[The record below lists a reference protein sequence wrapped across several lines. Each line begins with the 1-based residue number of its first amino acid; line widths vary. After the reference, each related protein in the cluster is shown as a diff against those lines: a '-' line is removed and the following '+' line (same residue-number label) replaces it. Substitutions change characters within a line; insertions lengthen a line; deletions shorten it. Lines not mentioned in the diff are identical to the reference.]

1 MPQSGSRPSFRVP
14 SSLSHAS
21 RSRLLA
27 LAPLALALSALP
39 VRAGEP
45 AAVTAP
51 APSVDLVLP
60 PLVVTANQ
68 TDTPVTQVGSAV
80 TVITGE
86 ELQQQQIRM
95 VSDVLREVPG
105 VAVSSSGPTGSLTQV
120 RIRGSE
126 GNQTLVMIDGIIVNN
141 PAASDEF
148 DFGNLLAQ
156 EVERIEVL
164 RGPQSAL
171 YGSDA
176 VGGVINIVT
185 RKGDGKPKMTL
196 RAEGGSLNSADG
208 LATISGGTD
217 THNYLFSATGL
228 YTGNVSVAANGAEK
242 DPFSAGTLLAKGG
255 FKPTEETEISAVGR
269 YTRSLFHGDGF
280 VGGIGAVDDKSS
292 TLTNQAFGRVQA
304 AANLLDNT
312 WQHILGFSATTQD
325 QEYRDSGTK
334 TSTYTGNTAVID
346 YKTNYL
352 LSTDALVKANHT
364 FTLGGDF
371 TYNGVQSWSAWSDLD
386 KSNNEG
392 SLVGQYQVTL
402 LDALTLTGAVRQDFN
417 EMFEDSTT
425 GRFTGAYFFDRTGTK
440 VRGSYGTGVKNP
452 TMFELYGYTNGYQGN
467 PDLKPEEAYG
477 WDVGIDQQ
485 IWGNRV
491 LGDVT
496 YFNQRITDLITGS
509 GQTSINMPGTSSIYG
524 VEVGLTVVPLDNLSI
539 RGAYTYTHGEDSTGA
554 ELIRRAPNI
563 ASVSVNYGFL
573 DNKANVNLSVQY
585 TGEQKDWAY
594 DAMWNKSVVNLD
606 PYTLVNLAAS
616 YQVTEKAQIYGRVEN
631 LLDEDYQQVYTYAS
645 PGIAAYG
652 GVKVTF

>member
-1 MPQSGSRPSFRVP
+1 MPHSGTRSSFC
-14 SSLSHAS
+14 SAT
-21 RSRLLA
+21 RLLH
-27 LAPLALALSALP
+27 LAPLAFALAALP
-39 VRAGEP
+39 ARAEDAP
-45 AAVTAP
+45 AADAGVE
-51 APSVDLVLP
+51 LVLP
-60 PLVVTANQ
+60 PVVVTANA
-68 TDTPVTQVGSAV
+68 TDTPVSEVGSAV
-80 TVITGE
+80 TVITGQ
-86 ELQQQQIRM
+86 ELQQQQIRL

-105 VAVSSSGPTGSLTQV
+105 VAVSSTGPTGSLTQV

-126 GNQTLVMIDGIIVNN
+126 GNQTLVMIDGIVVNN

-196 RAEGGSLNSADG
+196 RAEGGSLNSTNG
-208 LATISGGTD
+208 LATVSGGTD
-217 THNYLFSATGL
+217 TYNYLFSATGL
-228 YTGNVSVAANGAEK
+228 YTGNVSVAANGSEK

-255 FKPTEETEISAVGR
+255 FKPSEETEVSAVGR
-269 YTRSLFHGDGF
+269 FTRSLFDGDGF
-280 VGGIGAVDDKSS
+280 VGGVGAVDDKSS
-292 TLTNQAFGRVQA
+292 TLTNQAFGRIQGQ
-304 AANLLDNT
+304 ANLLDNT
-312 WQHILGFSATTQD
+312 WQHVLGFSATGQD
-325 QEYRDSGTK
+325 QEYRDKGTK
-334 TSTYTGNTAVID
+334 TSTYTGTTAVID

-352 LSTDALVKANHT
+352 LATKAFLDARHT

-371 TYNGVQSWSAWSDLD
+371 TYNGVESWSAWSELD

-402 LDALTLTGAVRQDFN
+402 LNALTLTGAVRQDFN

-425 GRFTGAYFFDRTGTK
+425 GRFTGAYMFDQTGTK

-467 PDLKPEEAYG
+467 PNLKPEEAYG
-477 WDVGIDQQ
+477 WDVGLDQQ

-509 GQTSINMPGTSSIYG
+509 GQTSINMPGTSTING

-539 RGAYTYTHGEDSTGA
+539 RGAYTYTHGEDSSGA

-563 ASVSVNYGFL
+563 ASLAINYAFL
-573 DNKANVNLSVQY
+573 DNKANVNLSIQY

-594 DAMWNKSVVNLD
+594 DANWNKSVVTLD
-606 PYTLVNLAAS
+606 SYTLVNLAAS

-631 LLDEDYQQVYTYAS
+631 LLNQDYEQVYTYGS